1 MLPDVITIDGPAA
14 SGKSSVGLMLAKEL
28 GYLFLDTGIMYR
40 AVTWA
45 ALFLK
50 IDIGDEDAMNALAR
64 QITINILPPTIN
76 DGRINDVFVDE
87 VDATWKI
94 REPEVNAS
102 VSQVSRYL
110 VVRQELT
117 NRQRVFGKDGKIVM
131 VGRDIGTIVMP
142 DAELKIFLKASA
154 KERAIRRY
162 KEEIERGKVIDLDDV
177 IKNVELRDKID
188 SSRKIAPLVPAE
200 NAVIIHTDGKDKTEV
215 VEEILY
221 YISN

>member
-1 MLPDVITIDGPAA
+1 
-14 SGKSSVGLMLAKEL
+14 
-28 GYLFLDTGIMYR
+28 
-40 AVTWA
+40 
-45 ALFLK
+45 
-50 IDIGDEDAMNALAR
+50 
-64 QITINILPPTIN
+64 
-76 DGRINDVFVDE
+76 
-87 VDATWKI
+87 
-94 REPEVNAS
+94 
-102 VSQVSRYL
+102 
-110 VVRQELT
+110 
-117 NRQRVFGKDGKIVM
+117 
-131 VGRDIGTIVMP
+131 MP

-215 VEEILY
+215 VEEILS